1 MKLISSNLVANAE
14 FSKFADILSEIAIA
28 PYFYE
33 EESKIQKDEIIY
45 ARLYG
50 NGEKSQS
57 EWFGSPDLFAT
68 PCLLSCL
75 LCQKFFLPN

>member
-45 ARLYG
+45 VRLYG
-50 NGEKSQS
+50 NGEKS
-57 EWFGSPDLFAT
+57 
-68 PCLLSCL
+68 
-75 LCQKFFLPN
+75 

>member
-1 MKLISSNLVANAE
+1 MATAE
-14 FSKFADILSEIAIA
+14 CSKFADILSEIAIA

-50 NGEKSQS
+50 NGEKS
-57 EWFGSPDLFAT
+57 
-68 PCLLSCL
+68 
-75 LCQKFFLPN
+75 